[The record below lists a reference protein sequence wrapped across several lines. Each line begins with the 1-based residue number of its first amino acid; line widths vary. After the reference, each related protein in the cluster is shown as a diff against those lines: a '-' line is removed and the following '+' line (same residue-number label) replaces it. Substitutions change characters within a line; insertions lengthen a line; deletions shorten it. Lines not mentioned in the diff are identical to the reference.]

1 MKTTDVTGNPF
12 EWLEYS
18 ANLSDNSRSHIVG
31 EVLQLFPVNAQ
42 TTPKVSKKAWL
53 TSGAGRSRLS
63 LTMKCC
69 WNGTELSIKLEWN
82 RLNMK
87 FWHWNG
93 MEIDQEIL

>member
-12 EWLEYS
+12 DWLEYS
-18 ANLSDNSRSHIVG
+18 ANLSDNSRSYIVG

-42 TTPKVSKKAWL
+42 TTPKVSRKAWL

-69 WNGTELSIKLEWN
+69 WNGTELTIKLEWN
-82 RLNMK
+82 RVEHKILALE
-87 FWHWNG
+87 WNG
-93 MEIDQEIL
+93 D

>member
-1 MKTTDVTGNPF
+1 MKTSDVTGNPF
-12 EWLEYS
+12 AWLEYS
-18 ANLSDNSRSHIVG
+18 ANLSDNSRSYIVG

-42 TTPKVSKKAWL
+42 TIPKVSRKAWL

-82 RLNMK
+82 RVEHEILALE
-87 FWHWNG
+87 WNG
-93 MEIDQEIL
+93 D